1 MQLSIPRVG
10 RSASIK
16 AMTIALLIL
25 VLLIPMSMIKDVVR
39 DRNQVHEHARGDI
52 KRSWGFEQMIAGPVL
67 VVPYSVRTKN
77 AQGQDRVDT
86 RRAYI
91 LPTEL
96 DIAAETA
103 PEIRRRG
110 LHKVPIYTASVS
122 LRGSFP
128 RPDVQSLNL
137 GYGVPDWSKAFVAL
151 SISDARAIAET
162 PSVKLGKRNSRFA
175 ASGMQLLGGLAA
187 PIVAPSGQ
195 PFDDGKDS
203 VDFAIDLHVKGSDA
217 LRFLPLADT
226 TLVSMTSTW
235 ANPSFVGNHLPET
248 REISDSGFT
257 AEWRIAGLGR
267 SLPSQWT
274 DGSQSGGNF
283 SPQAFGVTFYMPVS
297 LYQVTLRASKYA
309 VLFIGLS
316 FVAYFLFEILGDL
329 RLHPLQ
335 YLLVGFANALFY
347 LLLLSLAEHMGFGG
361 AYFLSATAS
370 TTLISGYSAAVL
382 RGRRPGLIMAV
393 VLGLLYAF
401 LYMTLK
407 AENFALL
414 VGSIGLWAALA
425 AVMYATRKI
434 DWYAYSNPKPAADGG
449 ETGSA

>member
-52 KRSWGFEQMIAGPVL
+52 KRSWGFEQLIAGPVL
-67 VVPYSVRTKN
+67 VVPYSVRSKN

-110 LHKVPIYTASVS
+110 LHKVPIYTASVT

-162 PSVKLGKRNSRFA
+162 PSVTLGKRSSRFA

-187 PIVAPSGQ
+187 PIVALSGQ
-195 PFDDGKDS
+195 PFEDGKDS
-203 VDFAIDLHVKGSDA
+203 VDFAIDLRVKGSDA

-226 TLVSMTSTW
+226 TLVTMTSTW

-248 REISDSGFT
+248 REISASGFT

-434 DWYAYSNPKPAADGG
+434 DWYAYSNPKPAADSG
-449 ETGSA
+449 ETSSA